1 MNFELYEVW
10 AGDEDGHEELL
21 ETTASRTQAFE
32 LAQATNTQ
40 GYLFGIVYRETEDGE
55 LEEIKRFKHG

>member
-32 LAQATNTQ
+32 LA
-40 GYLFGIVYRETEDGE
+40 
-55 LEEIKRFKHG
+55 